1 MTATLSPTGAAA
13 AGDPET
19 GTAQA
24 AGARRAATATG
35 TGRRYAWL
43 LVLAGA
49 VGLAAAVTLTLEKIR
64 LLEDPGYI
72 PSCNINP
79 IVSCGSVMRTAQA
92 SAFGFPN
99 SLLGVAGFAVV
110 VTVGVAALGGA
121 RLPRWF
127 WLGLQAGMLFGI
139 GFVHWLIF
147 QTLYRIGAVC
157 PYCIAVWTAMIP
169 LFWYTTL
176 HNLSP
181 SRRVLPLPASRR
193 PGFAAVARYHWVV
206 PACWYLT
213 IALLILNRFW
223 YYWQTLL

>member
-1 MTATLSPTGAAA
+1 VSGDHGIAA
-13 AGDPET
+13 
-19 GTAQA
+19 
-24 AGARRAATATG
+24 RTATG
-35 TGRRYAWL
+35 AGARYAWL
-43 LVLAGA
+43 LVVAGG
-49 VGLAAAVTLTLEKIR
+49 VGLAAAITLTLEKIR
-64 LLEDPGYI
+64 LLEDPSYV

-79 IVSCGSVMRTAQA
+79 IISCGSVMRTAQA

-99 SLLGVAGFAVV
+99 SLIGVAGFAVV

-127 WLGLQAGMLFGI
+127 WLGLQAGVLFGI

-176 HNLSP
+176 HNLNP
-181 SRRVLPLPASRR
+181 ARGVIPLPERWR
-193 PGFAAVARYHWVV
+193 PAVAAVARYHWVV
-206 PACWYLT
+206 PACWYLA
-213 IALLILNRFW
+213 IALMILNRFW

>member
-1 MTATLSPTGAAA
+1 MTATTGA
-13 AGDPET
+13 
-19 GTAQA
+19 
-24 AGARRAATATG
+24 
-35 TGRRYAWL
+35 GRRYGWL
-43 LVLAGA
+43 LLVAGA

-64 LLEDPGYI
+64 LLENPGYV
-72 PSCNINP
+72 PSCNISP
-79 IVSCGSVMRTAQA
+79 IISCGSVMRTAQA

-110 VTVGVAALGGA
+110 VTIGAAVLGGA

-127 WLGLQAGMLFGI
+127 WLGLQAGVLFGV

-157 PYCIAVWTAMIP
+157 PYCIAVWASVIP

-176 HNLSP
+176 HNLAP
-181 SRRVLPLPASRR
+181 SRRVIPLPKRWR
-193 PGFAAVARYHWVV
+193 PAFAAVARHHWVV
-206 PACWYLT
+206 PACWYLA

>member
-1 MTATLSPTGAAA
+1 MTAAPAAPDGARTTRTARTARTGAGVA
-13 AGDPET
+13 
-19 GTAQA
+19 
-24 AGARRAATATG
+24 
-35 TGRRYAWL
+35 YAWL
-43 LVLAGA
+43 LVVAGG

-64 LLEDPGYI
+64 LLEHPGYI

-79 IVSCGSVMRTAQA
+79 IISCGSVMRTAQA

-99 SLLGVAGFAVV
+99 SLLGVGAFAVV
-110 VTVGVAALGGA
+110 VTIGVVALTGA

-127 WLGLQAGMLFGI
+127 WLGLQAGVLFAV

-157 PYCIAVWTAMIP
+157 PYCIAVWAAVIP

-176 HNLSP
+176 HNLP
-181 SRRVLPLPASRR
+181 PLRKAL
-193 PGFAAVARYHWVV
+193 GRYHWVV
-206 PACWYLT
+206 PACWYLG
-213 IALLILNRFW
+213 ILALVLERFW